1 MVSISLAC
9 LLVLA
14 IGATVGMAPARSS
27 DEPPATIT
35 VTTTRTVVSSDRG
48 VTAKAGAVKEHRMR
62 HLAYVRLK
70 LARGARRTLMASSTV
85 GEAINL
91 AAATYGYGD
100 TLWRKAR
107 CESKLDPR
115 AQNPSDAS
123 GLFQFLPST
132 FASTPY
138 GGFSIW
144 SAYANALAAG
154 WMHAHGRGGEW
165 VCS

>member
-1 MVSISLAC
+1 MLTLSLVLV
-9 LLVLA
+9 LLVA

-27 DEPPATIT
+27 DEPPSAVSVTET
-35 VTTTRTVVSSDRG
+35 VTTSYRG
-48 VTAKAGAVKEHRMR
+48 VSATRWAAKYRQMR
-62 HLAYVRLK
+62 HLAYLRLK
-70 LARGARRTLMASSTV
+70 VARGARRTLMSSSTV

-91 AAATYGYGD
+91 AAATYGFGD

-132 FASTPY
+132 WATTPFA
-138 GGFSIW
+138 GFSIW
-144 SAYANALAAG
+144 SPYANALAAG
-154 WMHAHGRGGEW
+154 WMHAQGRGSEW
-165 VCS
+165 VCR